1 MATRT
6 RFFNLY
12 CNILAQQVKVHSYL
26 GVDLLAIEGGRGLF
40 WINVLQTYL
49 QQNIHA
55 SDHCPPPHPPQKKKK
70 ITQVQSAP
78 QKSRYT
84 EKN

>member
-12 CNILAQQVKVHSYL
+12 RNILAQHVKVHSYL

-40 WINVLQTYL
+40 
-49 QQNIHA
+49 
-55 SDHCPPPHPPQKKKK
+55 
-70 ITQVQSAP
+70 
-78 QKSRYT
+78 
-84 EKN
+84 